1 MALNDLLIIA
11 NNNKKIGISEERINE
26 IKKPLRKYFAFWRMY
41 PDLFVDFMQ
50 TGGKSVYL
58 NDKGQRC
65 YQNDSGQEV
74 KLTFSLFF
82 YQRVFLRI
90 GMRFKYVY
98 AVFPRAYSK
107 SFLSVLIMMIR
118 CILYP
123 GAHLFSAAGGKE
135 QSSQILQEKTL
146 DICNKIPA
154 FKREIDWSRG
164 ATSMGKDHCKV
175 IFKNKSDYEN
185 LAARES
191 TRGLRKHSGLLEEC
205 VGIDQKMLQEILIP
219 LMNVSRQCMDGTT
232 HEEEVLNQSQ
242 LYITTAG
249 YKNTYSYDKLIQT
262 LVQMLTEP
270 DKAFVMG
277 GTWRIPVAIGLQ
289 PKNFINDLKKDSTFN
304 EASFGREY
312 ESKWSGTVEDAFFD
326 GEKFDRNRILQK
338 PENEW
343 SGRSSSQAYYILSV
357 DVGRKGCQ
365 SVICV
370 FKVTPQPQ
378 GTSIKNLVN
387 IYTIED
393 GHFEDQAIKIKK
405 LFYKYKAR
413 RVVIDGNGL
422 GIGLLDYMIKSQ
434 VDGSGDYYP
443 PFGIYNDDE
452 NFYKKFR
459 TNDTEDEAIYI
470 IKANAPINTEAYS
483 TVQSQI
489 ESGKVK
495 FLIEEK
501 IAKNKLLGTK
511 VGQAMSPEQRNE
523 YLIPYKLTS
532 ILKEEMLNLREE
544 NEGINIILRQANK
557 SVKKDKFSALCYG
570 LYYIKQEEDNKRK
583 KKRFNAKDW
592 RLFN

>member
-1 MALNDLLIIA
+1 MALQDLLKISD
-11 NNNKKIGISEERINE
+11 NKKKIGISEERIAA
-26 IKKPLRKYFAFWRMY
+26 IKKPLRQQFAFWRVY

-50 TGGKSVYL
+50 TGGKPVYL
-58 NDKGQRC
+58 NENGQRC
-65 YQNDSGQEV
+65 YKNDKDEEV

-90 GMRFKYVY
+90 GMRYKYVY

-107 SFLSVLIMMIR
+107 SFLSVLILMIK

-123 GAHLFSAAGGKE
+123 GAQLFSAAGGKE
-135 QSSQILQEKTL
+135 QSSSILQEKTL

-154 FKREIDWSRG
+154 FKREIDWNRG
-164 ATSMGKDHCKV
+164 ATSMGKDHCKI
-175 IFKNKSDYEN
+175 IFKNGSTYEN

-191 TRGLRKHSGLLEEC
+191 TRGLRKHGGLLEEC
-205 VGIDQKMLQEILIP
+205 VGIDQKMLQEVLIP
-219 LMNVSRQCMDGTT
+219 LMNVSRRCMDGSV
-232 HEEEVLNQSQ
+232 HEEEQLNQSQ

-262 LVQMLTEP
+262 LVQMIVEP
-270 DKAFVMG
+270 EKAFILG

-289 PKNFINDLKKDSTFN
+289 PKNFIRDLKKDTTFN
-304 EASFGREY
+304 EASFAREY
-312 ESKWSGTVEDAFFD
+312 ESRWSGTVEDAFFD
-326 GEKFDRNRILQK
+326 GEKFDRNRVLQK
-338 PENEW
+338 PEYEF
-343 SGRSSSQAYYILSV
+343 SGRSSQQAYYILSV

-365 SVICV
+365 SVICI
-370 FKVTPQPQ
+370 FKVTPQAQ
-378 GTSIKNLVN
+378 GTSFKNLVN

-422 GIGLLDYMIKSQ
+422 GIGLLDYMVKSQ
-434 VDGSGDYYP
+434 VDNVGDYYP
-443 PFGIYNDDE
+443 PFGVYNDE
-452 NFYKKFR
+452 EKFYKKYR

-483 TVQSQI
+483 IVQSQI

-511 VGQAMSPEQRNE
+511 VGQNMTPEQRNE
-523 YLIPYKLTS
+523 YLIPYVLTS

-557 SVKKDKFSALCYG
+557 SIKKDKFSALCYG
-570 LYYIKQEEDNKRK
+570 LYYIKQEEDSKRRH
-583 KKRFNAKDW
+583 KRFKASDW
-592 RLFN
+592 KLFN